1 MTKKIVIFFD
11 ERLNT
16 DFRIVRFGKFIP
28 ISQELDNIYMFIN
41 DRNLWNRCKKKM
53 RENQSHIKIKNQSNY
68 NMKKEKNAMFVTKE
82 DLKKLGFGNYQAYSL
97 IKQAKALMVQKGF
110 AYYNSKGL
118 GQVPVEAVE
127 EILGTKLNFEEVE
140 EYA

>member
-1 MTKKIVIFFD
+1 MAKKIVIFFD

-53 RENQSHIKIKNQSNY
+53 RENQSHIKIKNQNNY
-68 NMKKEKNAMFVTKE
+68 NMKRRKM
-82 DLKKLGFGNYQAYSL
+82 LCS
-97 IKQAKALMVQKGF
+97 
-110 AYYNSKGL
+110 
-118 GQVPVEAVE
+118 
-127 EILGTKLNFEEVE
+127 
-140 EYA
+140 

>member
-41 DRNLWNRCKKKM
+41 DRNLWNRCKKK
-53 RENQSHIKIKNQSNY
+53 RCVKINH
-68 NMKKEKNAMFVTKE
+68 T
-82 DLKKLGFGNYQAYSL
+82 
-97 IKQAKALMVQKGF
+97 
-110 AYYNSKGL
+110 SK
-118 GQVPVEAVE
+118 
-127 EILGTKLNFEEVE
+127 
-140 EYA
+140 

>member
-53 RENQSHIKIKNQSNY
+53 RENQSHIKIKNQNNY
-68 NMKKEKNAMFVTKE
+68 NIKKGEKVC
-82 DLKKLGFGNYQAYSL
+82 LL
-97 IKQAKALMVQKGF
+97 
-110 AYYNSKGL
+110 
-118 GQVPVEAVE
+118 
-127 EILGTKLNFEEVE
+127 
-140 EYA
+140 

>member
-53 RENQSHIKIKNQSNY
+53 RENQSHIKLKN
-68 NMKKEKNAMFVTKE
+68 
-82 DLKKLGFGNYQAYSL
+82 
-97 IKQAKALMVQKGF
+97 
-110 AYYNSKGL
+110 
-118 GQVPVEAVE
+118 
-127 EILGTKLNFEEVE
+127 
-140 EYA
+140 

>member
-1 MTKKIVIFFD
+1 MTKKIVMFFD
-11 ERLNT
+11 ERLDA
-16 DFRIVRFGKFIP
+16 DFRVIRFKKSIP
-28 ISQELDNIYMFIN
+28 IRQELDNIYMFLN
-41 DRNLWNRCKKKM
+41 DRNLWTRCKKKM
-53 RENQSHIKIKNQSNY
+53 RENQSQ
-68 NMKKEKNAMFVTKE
+68 
-82 DLKKLGFGNYQAYSL
+82 
-97 IKQAKALMVQKGF
+97 ALMVQKGF